1 MRTIDKNG
9 WLHTGDIGYID
20 EDDNV
25 FIVDRI
31 KELIKFKG
39 FQVSKALGL
48 VGSWIP
54 LQLLN
59 EAINFLCHF
68 KVAPAELEAIL
79 LTHPSV
85 EDVAV
90 VP

>member
-39 FQVSKALGL
+39 FQVSEALGL
-48 VGSWIP
+48 ARTRTSSITCMIP
-54 LQLLN
+54 LQLLR
-59 EAINFLCHF
+59 
-68 KVAPAELEAIL
+68 L
-79 LTHPSV
+79 LIFFVISR
-85 EDVAV
+85 
-90 VP
+90 